1 MATLRDVVS
10 AAEGRADTT
19 REQRLLLTSIVAVA
33 LMATAT
39 VAFGLWSG
47 SSAITFDGLYS
58 FVDVGMT
65 WLALIILR
73 LIARGDDRRFQFG
86 YWHLEPLLGFVN
98 GAVLAMA
105 CAYAFADG
113 LAGLRAGGRLIDFGP
128 GAWFSGAMA
137 VLGLAMWLYIRRSAA
152 DLRSEF
158 LAIDARGWL
167 MGAGLSAGL
176 CASFLIAGA
185 VSRSGAAHLAP
196 FVDPTVLL
204 IMSLVLLPFP
214 LITLARAG
222 RDILQIAPT
231 GLSDRVREVAREAVE
246 THGFVESGS
255 HVARSGRQLFIEITL
270 VARSGEEAR
279 AFAELD
285 AIRDAIS
292 EALGVE
298 APGHWLTIDFT
309 ADRRWL

>member
-1 MATLRDVVS
+1 METLRDKAPAS
-10 AAEGRADTT
+10 GDGGDTT
-19 REQRLLLTSIVAVA
+19 KEQRLLLTSIVAVA

-39 VAFGLWSG
+39 IAFGLWSG

-113 LAGLRAGGRLIDFGP
+113 ISGLRAGGRLIDFGP
-128 GAWFSGAMA
+128 GGVFSGVMA
-137 VLGLAMWLYIRRSAA
+137 ALSLGMWLYIRRSAA

-176 CASFLIAGA
+176 CASFLVAGA
-185 VSRSGAAHLAP
+185 MSRSGAAHIAP
-196 FVDPTVLL
+196 YVDPVVLL
-204 IMSLVLLPFP
+204 AMSLVLLPFP
-214 LITLARAG
+214 LITLGRAG

-231 GLSDRVREVAREAVE
+231 GFSERVREVARQAAEA
-246 THGFVESGS
+246 HGFAESAS

-270 VARSGEEAR
+270 VAASGTEAR
-279 AFAELD
+279 PFDELD
-285 AIRDAIS
+285 AIRDRIS
-292 EALGVE
+292 EALAAE
-298 APGHWLTIDFT
+298 APGHWLTVDFT